1 MVLLT
6 RSQRR
11 LYVLGASPSHV
22 TAPVLRAHTHNLAEV
37 MSSSRHVESAH
48 EVLDELAEVERQ
60 LQLWNTEALRLGD
73 SVEAFAIA
81 LRDDASH
88 ISFRGDLIVLDG
100 HPRSSDLA
108 SVIVNLA
115 RVRDV
120 VCNLKVLHAQR
131 EKFKRNRR
139 RAR

>member
-1 MVLLT
+1 
-6 RSQRR
+6 
-11 LYVLGASPSHV
+11 
-22 TAPVLRAHTHNLAEV
+22 
-37 MSSSRHVESAH
+37 MSRSRHVESAY
-48 EVLDELAEVERQ
+48 EVLDELAAVERQ
-60 LQLWNTEALRLGD
+60 LRLWNAEAVRLGD

-88 ISFRGDLIVLDG
+88 INFRGDLIVFDG
-100 HPRSSDLA
+100 HPGSSDVA

-120 VCNLKVLHAQR
+120 VCNLRVLHAQR
-131 EKFKRNRR
+131 EQFKQVR